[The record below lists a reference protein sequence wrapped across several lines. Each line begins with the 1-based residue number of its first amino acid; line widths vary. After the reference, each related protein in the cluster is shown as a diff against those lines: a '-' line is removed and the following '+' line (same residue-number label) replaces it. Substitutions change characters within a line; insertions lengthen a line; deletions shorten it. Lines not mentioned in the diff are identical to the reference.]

1 MNRSAKR
8 PLARLAATSA
18 LLMLAACGSREE
30 AEPAPSPSEG
40 PRSIFEQDAAKPG
53 ADGDAVTLPP
63 LETTLGF
70 PDGTAELSEAARA
83 ELVTVLRSPQMGR
96 GGRIVLRG
104 HSDSDG
110 SDEANLSSS
119 LERADAVRDFDQCA
133 IAYAFAEGHIDRVH
147 PSKRYQH
154 CVDRAR
160 ARTCRPRFSPL
171 GGGSTQFS
179 NVGQA
184 GQRILRLHFY
194 NIGHT
199 SHPPL
204 VATQFTFC

>member
-1 MNRSAKR
+1 MNRSANR
-8 PLARLAATSA
+8 PLARLAAASA

-119 LERADAVRDFDQCA
+119 LERAEAVRDFLLENGVAEERIKVIAFGEQNPVEPNALPDGSPSEAGRAANRRVEVTVETGA
-133 IAYAFAEGHIDRVH
+133 IEGDDARKPTLIETITSEQEDAEAQ
-147 PSKRYQH
+147 SE
-154 CVDRAR
+154 A
-160 ARTCRPRFSPL
+160 ASE
-171 GGGSTQFS
+171 
-179 NVGQA
+179 
-184 GQRILRLHFY
+184 
-194 NIGHT
+194 
-199 SHPPL
+199 
-204 VATQFTFC
+204 

>member
-1 MNRSAKR
+1 MNRSANR
-8 PLARLAATSA
+8 PLARLAAASA
-18 LLMLAACGSREE
+18 LLMLAGCGSREE

-119 LERADAVRDFDQCA
+119 LERAEAVRDFLLENGVAEERIKVIAFGEQNPVEPNALPDGSPSEAGRAANRRVEVTVETGA
-133 IAYAFAEGHIDRVH
+133 IEGDDARKPTLIETITSEQEDAEAQ
-147 PSKRYQH
+147 SE
-154 CVDRAR
+154 A
-160 ARTCRPRFSPL
+160 ASE
-171 GGGSTQFS
+171 
-179 NVGQA
+179 
-184 GQRILRLHFY
+184 
-194 NIGHT
+194 
-199 SHPPL
+199 
-204 VATQFTFC
+204 